1 LLSALSVA
9 TLAACGSGGSDE
21 PADKYVGKWLSK
33 CYSYVAQNGNTY
45 YTRQLVN
52 MVKESA
58 GVLQASS
65 TAENAYA
72 DGACSNL
79 LSTFSSPYN
88 NHKINL
94 GKETTFAGIKAEVIS
109 YTNLVTN
116 LSYPG
121 FAASDNNQFF
131 IVTYDVGNFPSG
143 WGRGAPYG
151 KQ

>member
-1 LLSALSVA
+1 MSIV
-9 TLAACGSGGSDE
+9 TLAACGGGGSDE

-33 CYSYVAQNGNTY
+33 CYSYVAQDGNTY

-65 TAENAYA
+65 TAENAYS

-88 NHKINL
+88 NNKINI
-94 GKETTFAGIKAEVIS
+94 GKETTFAGIKAEEIA
-109 YTNLVTN
+109 YTDLVTN
-116 LSYPG
+116 KAFPG
-121 FAASDNNQFF
+121 FATADSTQYF
-131 IVTYDVGNFPSG
+131 IVTYNVGSFPSG
-143 WGRGAPYG
+143 WGKGAPYG